1 MLHLQRPRELWKW
14 RQGSTRCRVHP
25 NTHYTALRRA
35 FHFTG
40 SCAKQL
46 RKFKNVTD
54 KRYMQCIKVKLSS
67 WKWVNVCSCSRR
79 RFVQSFVCSFVA
91 LPFELL
97 LQRKNDE
104 RRTTNDGRRTTK
116 RRSMDCY
123 EVSTAINAFDETT
136 E

>member
-1 MLHLQRPRELWKW
+1 MRKAVLKVQKCYREK
-14 RQGSTRCRVHP
+14 VHAV
-25 NTHYTALRRA
+25 YQ
-35 FHFTG
+35 
-40 SCAKQL
+40 SE
-46 RKFKNVTD
+46 V
-54 KRYMQCIKVKLSS
+54 VKLEVGKRLFLFSDGS
-67 WKWVNVCSCSRR
+67 FNR
-79 RFVQSFVCSFVA
+79 SFVRSFVA